1 MKGVDLDEVNELVEH
16 PEYFLTGTLS
26 KQLAWSI
33 YFPLRLV
40 AKRNE
45 YVQSL
50 KIPSI
55 ADHKASGLAS
65 AAGTI
70 AGLAA
75 AFTLGVG
82 FKYTKGTDGFVA
94 FKDCPLIAAK
104 IIDYD
109 GYSKVHVFLPYNENS
124 KTGEIRMK
132 TKGFYWKNKTLSSI
146 EIELKDA
153 KKTKV
158 NITDEKLLSNIR
170 EFFDLIVYWSS
181 VAGKEIKVTVED
193 VKGKKYN
200 IAHFTLVR
208 PGKKGLDFLIE
219 QGKDVRKIPEL
230 VFEISKG
237 IYETHSVSATGA
249 VVTPAAIPP
258 KPIPQPQVSSAQE
271 LAQPNLT
278 TATPPVSKAARVSAQ
293 LQAPRGTIPIASF
306 PQTFGRED
314 FRQLLP
320 PQLINLVSRRHF
332 MISYDP
338 EQNTFYIQDLNST
351 NGTYVNG
358 VDIRGKGLVPLKN
371 GDLIVPANVI
381 PLKFVTSSS

>member
-1 MKGVDLDEVNELVEH
+1 
-16 PEYFLTGTLS
+16 
-26 KQLAWSI
+26 
-33 YFPLRLV
+33 
-40 AKRNE
+40 
-45 YVQSL
+45 
-50 KIPSI
+50 
-55 ADHKASGLAS
+55 
-65 AAGTI
+65 
-70 AGLAA
+70 
-75 AFTLGVG
+75 
-82 FKYTKGTDGFVA
+82 
-94 FKDCPLIAAK
+94 
-104 IIDYD
+104 
-109 GYSKVHVFLPYNENS
+109 
-124 KTGEIRMK
+124 MK

-219 QGKDVRKIPEL
+219 QGKDVRKFPEL
-230 VFEISKG
+230 VFDISKG

-278 TATPPVSKAARVSAQ
+278 TSPFPLMSTP
-293 LQAPRGTIPIASF
+293 F
-306 PQTFGRED
+306 
-314 FRQLLP
+314 
-320 PQLINLVSRRHF
+320 
-332 MISYDP
+332 
-338 EQNTFYIQDLNST
+338 
-351 NGTYVNG
+351 TYVP
-358 VDIRGKGLVPLKN
+358 LVL
-371 GDLIVPANVI
+371 LR
-381 PLKFVTSSS
+381 SWM